1 MKIKIKATE
10 AETFINRPG
19 WFMFRGA
26 MMFAFG
32 SLLLILSVM
41 APNMQ
46 MLGTSS
52 SWIPVSSTIIL
63 LAGILRCIDA
73 FASDRQTLVLM
84 NMQGGMIDLVCGFII
99 LTNVGATSLTLSLIV
114 AAYLIMQG
122 LYRFMLTF
130 VIEIPSL
137 NSARIGGSVSVLLGL
152 MAWLNWPFSDFWF
165 LSFALSFEIAS
176 RGWALMFYAN
186 SINKQQ
192 KVSK

>member
-1 MKIKIKATE
+1 MKTKIKVTE

-32 SLLLILSVM
+32 SLLLILSVV
-41 APNMQ
+41 APHMQ

-52 SWIPVSSTIIL
+52 SWIPVSSAIIL

-99 LTNVGATSLTLSLIV
+99 FTNIGATSLTLSLIV

-130 VIEIPSL
+130 VIEIHSL

-165 LSFALSFEIAS
+165 LSFALSSEIAS

-192 KVSK
+192 KVSQ